1 MNCPLCGKTID
12 DSSRFCGYCGKT
24 LPRCPSC
31 GKVLKGP
38 SRFCP
43 ADGTP
48 IPEEINALFA
58 AEPRE
63 TPVTSAPGKMKL
75 PTNKAV
81 VILLTFLGVAVLT
94 LVILLGLRFTGGTDD
109 LPQGGIPLVQSTLP
123 VQTTQA
129 PAILMPDCVGEQQAA
144 VENLFSGIPYAP
156 RYEYAFDE
164 NVAKDLVIS
173 QSIPAGVELNQ
184 YSDIVIVVSKG
195 ADQAPEGYNQKVIV
209 TAAPGSSYGILTL
222 NAWQDGQWKELFRCD
237 ATVGYNG
244 ISTDYYEG
252 SKRTPLGVFK
262 LGIALSANSIP
273 NNNWPFRL
281 VSSNTC
287 IVDDVNSRYYN
298 TIQSINSL
306 PYGTHYDAIGN
317 KLVKGY
323 SNICIYIEHNGNGLD
338 SNNVVPGKCSVI
350 TICGQASSIS
360 PTAGCVDISS
370 SDMLRLISL
379 LDYSKDPHI
388 EIGLR

>member
-1 MNCPLCGKTID
+1 MDIKNAFSLE
-12 DSSRFCGYCGKT
+12 
-24 LPRCPSC
+24 
-31 GKVLKGP
+31 GKV
-38 SRFCP
+38 
-43 ADGTP
+43 
-48 IPEEINALFA
+48 ALCA
-58 AEPRE
+58 R
-63 TPVTSAPGKMKL
+63 
-75 PTNKAV
+75 N
-81 VILLTFLGVAVLT
+81 
-94 LVILLGLRFTGGTDD
+94 
-109 LPQGGIPLVQSTLP
+109 
-123 VQTTQA
+123 
-129 PAILMPDCVGEQQAA
+129 DC
-144 VENLFSGIPYAP
+144 LY
-156 RYEYAFDE
+156 DE
-164 NVAKDLVIS
+164 KVNNVAD
-173 QSIPAGVELNQ
+173 AGAVACL
-184 YSDIVIVVSKG
+184 IM
-195 ADQAPEGYNQKVIV
+195 
-209 TAAPGSSYGILTL
+209 
-222 NAWQDGQWKELFRCD
+222 
-237 ATVGYNG
+237 
-244 ISTDYYEG
+244 
-252 SKRTPLGVFK
+252 
-262 LGIALSANSIP
+262 NSIP